1 VINQLRTQPSA
12 LFQLLFRFCV
22 GVSLVIFFARYL
34 KEPNVKLFVIAIA
47 LFAFALGAS
56 FGNLRWHQADRQ

>member
-1 VINQLRTQPSA
+1 MINQLRRQPSA

-22 GVSLVIFFARYL
+22 GVSLAIFFVRYV

-56 FGNLRWHQADRQ
+56 FGNPRWRQAERQ